1 LEDCEEEGVGRP
13 RGTAG
18 GTVFCDTNVLV
29 RILTGDP
36 PAQARSAARALE
48 MAGEGRFAL
57 MVPDIV
63 VAEVVYVLI
72 SSGFETHRAAELID
86 RLLDLPGIEVVDE
99 VMLRDA
105 VMLWSQ
111 GRLDFADAYLAALTR
126 RISDSSVLSFDR
138 DFDRVESVTRLDPD
152 VVGR

>member
-1 LEDCEEEGVGRP
+1 MGRAG
-13 RGTAG
+13 GTAG

-48 MAGEGRFAL
+48 VAGEGRFVL
-57 MVPDIV
+57 IVPDIV
-63 VAEVVYVLI
+63 VAEVAYVLI
-72 SSGFETHRAAELID
+72 SSGVETPRAAELID

-99 VMLRDA
+99 VLLRDA

-111 GRLDFADAYLAALTR
+111 GRLDFADAYLAALVR
-126 RISDSSVLSFDR
+126 RISHSSVLSFDR
-138 DFDRVESVTRLDPD
+138 DFDRVDGVPRLDPSA
-152 VVGR
+152 VGR

>member
-1 LEDCEEEGVGRP
+1 VGRP